1 MLKKTY
7 WVLLI
12 SICIILVSGCNAA
25 VKMGDSVVGIQS
37 GKFFYTDGILRTNYH
52 ASYERVWEACQKAI
66 RDMKT
71 VDIEE
76 NKKISEGTIEAK
88 LSGEDVRISVDYK
101 EKNITMVG
109 VRVGVM
115 GNNFSSQLI
124 HDKIKENLLKK

>member
-12 SICIILVSGCNAA
+12 SICIILVSGCNTA

-52 ASYERVWEACQKAI
+52 ASYERVWEACRKAI
-66 RDMKT
+66 RDIKS

-88 LSGEDVRISVDYK
+88 LSDEDVRISVDYK

-124 HDKIKENLLKK
+124 HDKIKKNLLKK